1 MEALLYQLILLY
13 ADKTSVKHFLLHCY
27 IIVKKPLQRIFHY
40 KYELFHNF
48 VDFLCHQGLAET
60 KLELRRKEQTV
71 RQVNKQLATL
81 EGEKESLCNNLQDA
95 EKALR
100 TVAK

>member
-1 MEALLYQLILLY
+1 M
-13 ADKTSVKHFLLHCY
+13 
-27 IIVKKPLQRIFHY
+27 QRIFHY

-48 VDFLCHQGLAET
+48 EAQWYVDFLCHQGLAET